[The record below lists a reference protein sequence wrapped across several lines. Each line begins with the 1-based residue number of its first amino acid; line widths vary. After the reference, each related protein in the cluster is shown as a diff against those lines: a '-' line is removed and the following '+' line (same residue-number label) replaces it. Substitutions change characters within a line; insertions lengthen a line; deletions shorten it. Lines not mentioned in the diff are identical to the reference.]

1 MEKTFV
7 RKVDTLELVK
17 AYTEGSFFKDVLK
30 VQAEILKGLRKSLE
44 DKGFL
49 EMLPIMISPITDPLN
64 HPVFDADIDYYGQK
78 FSVTKS
84 MILHKQIATLVH
96 DKVYI
101 VSPNLRL
108 ETEDCYKSGRH
119 LIEFVQ
125 VDMEMAG
132 ASREEVMDI
141 MEYAII
147 FTLKSIKEKF
157 PDIIEKYHKGIVI
170 PEKPFKKYRVL
181 EVKEKFGE
189 GYEKILSELSE
200 EPFWLIDI
208 PIMDREF
215 YDRQD
220 KEHPEVLLDFDLIFP
235 EGFGEGISGGERED
249 DYEQIL
255 MRMDKKGTS
264 REAYSEYLKLAK
276 EGLIKKTAGCGI
288 GVERFTRWV
297 LGLEHVEKS
306 RLFAKAPGKHSI

>member
-141 MEYAII
+141 MEDAII
-147 FTLKSIKEKF
+147 FTLKSIKEKY
-157 PDIIEKYHKGIVI
+157 PDIIEKYHKDIVI
-170 PEKPFKKYRVL
+170 PDKPFKKYKVL